1 MADNLLSRLK
11 GQGGISST
19 PFAQNRERM
28 LAIEAQREA
37 ELVQQRMQQEAAMQA
52 QMAPQGTPNDHLPTL
67 EQYRAQMTAFDPKQA
82 QMRQAPTEPSMWSSV
97 PGFGLTNFLQML
109 GVSQAQ
115 PDVQLDDRL
124 GRSTGSMAV
133 NNQRLR
139 QRLDDFERERVRA
152 RMMLPRE

>member
-28 LAIEAQREA
+28 LAIEAQKEA
-37 ELVQQRMQQEAAMQA
+37 QLVQQRMAEEAAMQA
-52 QMAPQGTPNDHLPTL
+52 QMAPQGTPNDYLPTL
-67 EQYRAQMTAFDPKQA
+67 DQYRAQMTAFDPKQA
-82 QMRQAPTEPSMWSSV
+82 QMRQAQAEPSTLSYI
-97 PGFGLTNFLQML
+97 PGYSNLLQML
-109 GVSQAQ
+109 GITQAQ

-124 GRSTGSMAV
+124 GRSVGNMAMG
-133 NNQRLR
+133 NQRLR

-152 RMMLPRE
+152 RMMTRR

>member
-1 MADNLLSRLK
+1 MADNYLSRLK

-37 ELVQQRMQQEAAMQA
+37 QLVQQRMAEEEAMRAA
-52 QMAPQGTPNDHLPTL
+52 MAPQGAPNSNLPTL
-67 EQYRAQMTAFDPKQA
+67 EQYRAQMTAYDPQVP
-82 QMRQAPTEPSMWSSV
+82 QMRQAPAEPSIWGGV
-97 PGFGLTNFLQML
+97 PGFGISNLLQTL
-109 GVSQAQ
+109 GLSRSA

-124 GRSTGSMAV
+124 GRMSGNMAM

-152 RMMLPRE
+152 KMYR

>member
-1 MADNLLSRLK
+1 MADNYLSRLK

-37 ELVQQRMQQEAAMQA
+37 QLVQQRMAEEEAMRAA
-52 QMAPQGTPNDHLPTL
+52 MAPQGTPNSNLPTL
-67 EQYRAQMTAFDPKQA
+67 EQYRAQMTAYDPQVP
-82 QMRQAPTEPSMWSSV
+82 QMRQAPAEPSIWGSV
-97 PGFGLTNFLQML
+97 PGFGISNLLQTL
-109 GVSQAQ
+109 GLSRSV

-124 GRSTGSMAV
+124 GRMSGNMAM

-152 RMMLPRE
+152 KMYR

>member
-28 LAIEAQREA
+28 LALEAQREA

-52 QMAPQGTPNDHLPTL
+52 QMAPQGVPSDNLPTL

-82 QMRQAPTEPSMWSSV
+82 QMRQAPAEPSMWGNV
-97 PGFGLTNFLQML
+97 PSLGFTNLLQML
-109 GVSQAQ
+109 GMSQAQ

-124 GRSTGSMAV
+124 GRSVGNMGMQ
-133 NNQRLR
+133 NQRLR

-152 RMMLPRE
+152 GMMTRR

>member
-1 MADNLLSRLK
+1 MADNYLSRLK

-28 LAIEAQREA
+28 LAIEAQKEA
-37 ELVQQRMQQEAAMQA
+37 QLVQQRMQQEAAMQA
-52 QMAPQGTPNDHLPTL
+52 QMPPQGTPNDYLPTL

-82 QMRQAPTEPSMWSSV
+82 QMRQAPAEPSTLSYI
-97 PGFGLTNFLQML
+97 PGGFTNLLQML
-109 GVSQAQ
+109 GITQAQ

-124 GRSTGSMAV
+124 GRSVGNMAMG
-133 NNQRLR
+133 NQRLR

-152 RMMLPRE
+152 RMMLPRQ

>member
-37 ELVQQRMQQEAAMQA
+37 ELVQQRMAEEAALQA
-52 QMAPQGTPNDHLPTL
+52 QMAPQGNPNSYLPTL
-67 EQYRAQMTAFDPKQA
+67 EEYRAQMTAFDPKQA
-82 QMRQAPTEPSMWSSV
+82 QMRQAPAQPSMWGSV
-97 PGFGLTNFLQML
+97 PGLGLTNFLQML

-124 GRSTGSMAV
+124 GRSTGSMAL

-152 RMMLPRE
+152 RMLAGR